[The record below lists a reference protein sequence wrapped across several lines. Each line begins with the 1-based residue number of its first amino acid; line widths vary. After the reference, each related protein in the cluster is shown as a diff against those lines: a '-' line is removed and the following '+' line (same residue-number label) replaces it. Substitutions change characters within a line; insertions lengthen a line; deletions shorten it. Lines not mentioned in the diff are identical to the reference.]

1 MNERIKEL
9 AKQAL
14 ENSLFETIGPTITVG
29 EGENKVTIPLVFA
42 EKFAELIIKE
52 CCEVAREWEDDYVVE
67 DTAPSHV
74 DIKIEKHFGVK

>member
-9 AKQAL
+9 AKQAGFAM
-14 ENSLFETIGPTITVG
+14 EIDNDPNSPPGWWGAGHNPT
-29 EGENKVTIPLVFA
+29 F